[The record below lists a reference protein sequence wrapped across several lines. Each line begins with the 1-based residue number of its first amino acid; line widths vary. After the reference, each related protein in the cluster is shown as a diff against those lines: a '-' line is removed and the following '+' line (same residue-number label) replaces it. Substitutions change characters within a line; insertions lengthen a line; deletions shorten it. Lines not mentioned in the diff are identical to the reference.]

1 MIENIRSEILSIE
14 GAADDA
20 CVEEDY
26 VVISITSYSN
36 NNLDLYFLRNK

>member
-26 VVISITSYSN
+26 VDEKTESEVS
-36 NNLDLYFLRNK
+36 LLYQ